1 MWPFGLFGSLAAW
14 ELRRIARRGLAT
26 RVRLILLYTLLLA
39 FLAFATFWFQH
50 LSARDVFFGRP
61 GVLAPAELARFANF
75 FALTLLEAQLVAV
88 VALAPALAAS
98 SVSEEKYRQTLPL
111 LLITLLTDR
120 EIVFGKAVGR
130 IAFLLAA
137 LFAGLPVL
145 MITQFFG
152 GVSPAFLAAAYAV
165 TTGTVV
171 LCAAIGVSAACYA
184 PDLRSAVLRAYTRI
198 ALFVCGAFVPP
209 FVLASP
215 FVVLAMLAGEP
226 MTETQFL
233 ALALGYPLLQVLV
246 GSLFLINAVRALRLR
261 DATAGPPP
269 ATAYPEPP
277 KPAEP
282 PLLQP
287 EDEVPPDLPPI
298 DAGDPV
304 LWKERC
310 VGWRPKWAPLV
321 LSKFMGFVAGAV
333 AIGLFACGM
342 WIFLARVAKGFD
354 PSEIERYPGQ
364 PSGLETGGW
373 LLVAAGVFAGGRY
386 LLPLAVG
393 LSGAIA
399 GERFRGTLDVLLTTT
414 LDRRAVLRAKV
425 QAQGERGTVFGAV
438 AVAAVGTAFIAD
450 AGIRVGLAAAG
461 LTAVAMALV
470 VAVGAWLTVRCSSD
484 ARAFRLLLPV
494 TMLVVGW
501 PVFVWNLLRG
511 ETPVPPQILFWGLV
525 GAACVCS
532 VAGLVFWIHATHV
545 LSRGE

>member
-26 RVRLILLYTLLLA
+26 RVRLILLYTL
-39 FLAFATFWFQH
+39 FLAFIAFATLWFQPQVP
-50 LSARDVFFGRP
+50 ARDVFFGRP
-61 GVLAPAELARFANF
+61 GVLAPAELARFANA
-75 FALTLLEAQLVAV
+75 FALTLLEVQLVAV

-98 SVSEEKYRQTLPL
+98 AVSEEKYQQTLPL

-120 EIVFGKAVGR
+120 EIVFGKAAGR
-130 IAFLLAA
+130 IAFVLAA

-145 MITQFFG
+145 MITQLFG
-152 GVSPAFLAAAYAV
+152 GVSTAFLAAAYSV
-165 TTGTVV
+165 TAGTVV

-198 ALFVCGAFVPP
+198 AIFVCGAFVPP
-209 FVLASP
+209 FVFASP
-215 FVVLAMLAGEP
+215 FGVLVVLASEPINEQFVGLA
-226 MTETQFL
+226 F
-233 ALALGYPLLQVLV
+233 GYPLIQVLV

-310 VGWRPKWAPLV
+310 VGWRPKWAPLA
-321 LSKFMGFVAGAV
+321 LSKFMGFVAGTV

-354 PSEIERYPGQ
+354 PSEIERYSGQ
-364 PSGLETGGW
+364 SGGLETGSW
-373 LLVAAGVFAGGRY
+373 LLVGAGVFAGGRY

-414 LDRRAVLRAKV
+414 LDRHAVLRAKI
-425 QAQGERGTVFGAV
+425 QAQVERGTVFGAV

-461 LTAVAMALV
+461 LTAIAMALV
-470 VAVGAWLTVRCSSD
+470 VAVGAWFTVRCASD

-511 ETPVPPQILFWGLV
+511 EAPVPPQILFWGLV
-525 GAACVCS
+525 SAACVCG
-532 VAGLVFWIHATHV
+532 VAGLVFWVHAAHV